1 MVRNSLNFV
10 SWKLQREVAA
20 DLRTIYT
27 SSTVEVAEQMLSAFE
42 AKWDKQ
48 YPSIGQSWRRNWA
61 GRYRAFNGRL
71 RGTTVIHFSSPC
83 GSTSAGTVIRALLP
97 PAVC

>member
-61 GRYRAFNGRL
+61 GRYR
-71 RGTTVIHFSSPC
+71 TTVIHFSSPC

>member
-61 GRYRAFNGRL
+61 G
-71 RGTTVIHFSSPC
+71 
-83 GSTSAGTVIRALLP
+83 
-97 PAVC
+97 